1 MQEGFA
7 LHEIILDAKGEPID
21 YRFLEINKAF
31 EKITGL
37 KAEDVKNKTIK
48 EVLPGTEEI
57 YLKKYGKVALER
69 KPMTFSNY
77 SKELDKYFNINVYS
91 PSPNQFATI
100 FTDITFEKRYQ
111 EKIKAERKFFET
123 TINSIG
129 DGVISTDVEGKII
142 IMNKVAEKLTGWK
155 VSEAKGKNVKKV
167 FNIIH
172 EKTGEKCEEYFEK
185 VIKEGKLI
193 ELQNH
198 TVLIK
203 KSKEQISIEDSAS
216 PILDENGKINGA
228 VIVFRDITEKK
239 EKQEK
244 INYLSYHDHLTSL
257 YNRHFFEEQIR
268 RLDVQRNLPL
278 TIAMLDVNGLKMVND
293 VFGHEAG
300 DQLLRR
306 VAYILR
312 KQSRADDIIS
322 RFGGDEFV
330 ILLPRTKNK
339 EAGELMNRIKDALN
353 QEKNE
358 KYVISLSMGWATK
371 DDVSQD
377 RKEIFDLAEDLMYRK
392 KVTESQE
399 MRVQTINLIVKSFH
413 EENPS
418 EKLHSEKVS
427 ELCQK
432 IGKKMNLDQETL
444 RELKVAGLLHD
455 IGKCIVDKKILYKS
469 GKLTS
474 NEFEEIR
481 KHAETGYRILKSAD
495 LYSSVAEYILSHH
508 EWWNGGGYPR
518 GLSSDDISL
527 AGRILA
533 VAEAYQY
540 MIEERPYKE
549 TYSHERAINEIK
561 NWAGTQFDPEI
572 VQYI

>member
-377 RKEIFDLAEDLMYRK
+377 RKEIFDLAEDLM
-392 KVTESQE
+392 
-399 MRVQTINLIVKSFH
+399 
-413 EENPS
+413 
-418 EKLHSEKVS
+418 
-427 ELCQK
+427 
-432 IGKKMNLDQETL
+432 
-444 RELKVAGLLHD
+444 
-455 IGKCIVDKKILYKS
+455 
-469 GKLTS
+469 
-474 NEFEEIR
+474 
-481 KHAETGYRILKSAD
+481 
-495 LYSSVAEYILSHH
+495 
-508 EWWNGGGYPR
+508 
-518 GLSSDDISL
+518 
-527 AGRILA
+527 
-533 VAEAYQY
+533 
-540 MIEERPYKE
+540 
-549 TYSHERAINEIK
+549 
-561 NWAGTQFDPEI
+561 
-572 VQYI
+572 